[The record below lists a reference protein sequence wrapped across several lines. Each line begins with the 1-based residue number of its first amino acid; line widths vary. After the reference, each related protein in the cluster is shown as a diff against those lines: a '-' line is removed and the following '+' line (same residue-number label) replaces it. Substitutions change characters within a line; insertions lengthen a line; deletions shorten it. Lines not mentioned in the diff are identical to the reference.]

1 MLYPLVL
8 GYRWESHRDRCW
20 GWCTA
25 VRRVEGMGEMGG
37 YVVRGCM
44 AWGHGAALLLCFD
57 MGS

>member
-1 MLYPLVL
+1 
-8 GYRWESHRDRCW
+8 
-20 GWCTA
+20 
-25 VRRVEGMGEMGG
+25 MGEMGG